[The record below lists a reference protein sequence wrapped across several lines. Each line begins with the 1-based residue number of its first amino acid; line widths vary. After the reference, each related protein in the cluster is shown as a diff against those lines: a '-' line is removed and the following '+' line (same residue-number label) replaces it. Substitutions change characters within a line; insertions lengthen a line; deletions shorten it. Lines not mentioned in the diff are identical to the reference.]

1 MAYYKLDKKKFAR
14 LKKEAQQFQEDIVCA
29 VGTDFMQTIAEA
41 ENRMIFDILKGIESE
56 SAADVEV
63 VRHGEWIYKT
73 TYGQL
78 DECNCSLCGQ
88 LMTTIEGKRMNYCCR
103 CGAKMDGGKAE

>member
-1 MAYYKLDKKKFAR
+1 MARYINTENAR
-14 LKKEAQQFQEDIVCA
+14 LYVSDFVCEQ
-29 VGTDFMQTIAEA
+29 M
-41 ENRMIFDILKGIESE
+41 ENIPT
-56 SAADVEV
+56 ADVVEV
-63 VRHGEWIYKT
+63 KHGEWIYKT

-103 CGAKMDGGKAE
+103 CGAKMDGGKTE